1 MTNLDKKLS
10 CKPRLLK
17 LALSKLLQ
25 RLQRQQKPLKKPRP
39 LLQRDSPKSK
49 HTSLNLITSW
59 YEVIR
64 CLIIPFRFSS
74 CSLITFQSMGFPLE
88 ESLAALRVCGFVPEL
103 ALDFLI
109 SRAISKAAP
118 ADGHAQAGGAARAP
132 PGDMDFQMF
141 LQHREQREA
150 AAPLMAMGFQ
160 EQDVIAAMQE
170 FAGNMDAAL
179 NHLVEAAAIGAI
191 SIDPSAAAY
200 VPRGAGASRSP
211 SPPPPPVSLPS
222 GMFPSF
228 FFCSFLQFPGVPQ

>member
-1 MTNLDKKLS
+1 
-10 CKPRLLK
+10 
-17 LALSKLLQ
+17 
-25 RLQRQQKPLKKPRP
+25 
-39 LLQRDSPKSK
+39 
-49 HTSLNLITSW
+49 
-59 YEVIR
+59 
-64 CLIIPFRFSS
+64 
-74 CSLITFQSMGFPLE
+74 MGFPLE
-88 ESLAALRVCGFVPEL
+88 ESLEALRVCGFVPEL

-118 ADGHAQAGGAARAP
+118 ADGHAQAGGAARAA

-150 AAPLMAMGFQ
+150 AAPLMVMGFQ

-179 NHLVEAAAIGAI
+179 NHLIEAASIGAI

-228 FFCSFLQFPGVPQ
+228 FCVVFFSFQGSLHDITVFAAAAASSAAPVFPQAVVSGLLEMGFDENSVMAALQATKGNANEAAMLLLSGAQP